1 MIDPSDLADT
11 LFTMLRTIALAV
23 FFGVIIALATFV
35 VGCSDDSDTEPSVQ
49 QSQQPQ
55 QQQSDTDTNSPE
67 PEAQEAVARAQTQ
80 GTAQQE
86 ADQPAEVTD
95 DQPSEQQGQSAEQS
109 EVREAQ
115 QAQAEQATQPDQEQ
129 QEDLA
134 TEVKTKLT
142 IGGDR
147 PATLLIPQTAD
158 STAAGSLI
166 VLLHGYGSNSRE
178 VDQYFLFSQWVDK
191 GNFALLLPDG
201 TSNEISDQY
210 WNGTPECC
218 DLFGA
223 EPDDVGYITSLI
235 EEAREHVE
243 FEHVFAVGHSNGGFM
258 SYRLACEDLPGLIG
272 IVTLAGGAHSTAEEC
287 RVPDPLS
294 VLQIHGTEDRL
305 VLYETG
311 RLPTHPDSERRPV
324 PGAWASVSR
333 WAERAQCDLDDVKEL
348 PAINLDSAVSGD
360 ETTVKQLSSGCAD
373 GTVMELWTIE
383 GGGHIPLVWGT
394 DFTPKILGWIAE
406 REKSVAVVTASP
418 PASIEALE
426 IGGDRPAQLQLPAD
440 RGDEAIALVL
450 SLHGYGADA
459 EGQDQYFGLSERVTE
474 YGFALI
480 TPRGTTDDR
489 GNRFW
494 NATDGCCNFHNSEV
508 DDHAWLSALVAEARD
523 IVDVSG
529 VYVVGFSN
537 GGFMAYRLACDGLDG
552 LVAIASLAGSSF
564 GDPERCADAR
574 PISVLQIH
582 GDADQSIPYQGTLE
596 YDGGYPGAEELVN
609 RWALRAGCDVE
620 AVAELPS
627 IDLVED
633 IDGDES
639 TVQRTREGCDSGI
652 TIELWTI
659 QGADHVPWFQKN
671 WPDRLLNWLFSE
683 SRTS

>member
-1 MIDPSDLADT
+1 
-11 LFTMLRTIALAV
+11 MLRTIALAV
-23 FFGVIIALATFV
+23 FFGLFIALATFV
-35 VGCSDDSDTEPSVQ
+35 VGCSDDSATEPSDQ
-49 QSQQPQ
+49 QSEQRQ
-55 QQQSDTDTNSPE
+55 QQQSDTDSPE
-67 PEAQEAVARAQTQ
+67 PQAQEAVAQSPSQDA
-80 GTAQQE
+80 AQQE
-86 ADQPAEVTD
+86 SDQPAEVTD
-95 DQPSEQQGQSAEQS
+95 DQPSDQQEQSAEQS
-109 EVREAQ
+109 QAVSDAQ
-115 QAQAEQATQPDQEQ
+115 SQAQETQQGQAEQAAQPDQEQ
-129 QEDLA
+129 QADSA
-134 TEVKTKLT
+134 AEVKTKLT

-158 STAAGSLI
+158 TTAAGSLI

-178 VDQYFLFSQWVDK
+178 VDLYFLFSQWVDK

-201 TSNEISDQY
+201 TTNEIDDQF

-223 EPDDVGYITSLI
+223 EPDDVGYITSLV

-258 SYRLACEDLPGLIG
+258 SYRLACEDLTGLIG

-324 PGAWASVSR
+324 PGAWDSVSR

-348 PAINLDSAVSGD
+348 PAINTDSVVAGN
-360 ETTVKQLSSGCAD
+360 ETTVKQLASGCAD

-383 GGGHIPLVWGT
+383 GGGHVPLVWGT

-406 REKSVAVVTASP
+406 REKSAAVATASP
-418 PASIEALE
+418 PASNEVLE
-426 IGGDRPAQLQLPAD
+426 IGGDRPAQLQLPAN
-440 RGDEAIALVL
+440 RGDEAMPLVL

-459 EGQDQYFGLSERVTE
+459 KGQDQYFALAERVTD

-480 TPRGTTDDR
+480 TPQGTTDDR

-494 NATDGCCNFHNSEV
+494 NATDGCCNFHNSDV
-508 DDHAWLSALVAEARD
+508 DDHAWLSSLVAEARD
-523 IVDVSG
+523 LVDVSG

-564 GDPERCADAR
+564 GDPERCADAS
-574 PISVLQIH
+574 PISVLQVH
-582 GDADQSIPYQGTLE
+582 GDADQNIPYEGTLE

-609 RWALRAGCDVE
+609 RWAQRAGCDIE

-627 IDLVED
+627 IDLEAD
-633 IDGDES
+633 IDGDET

-659 QGADHVPWFQKN
+659 QGADHVPWFQN
-671 WPDRLLNWLFSE
+671 DWPDRLLDWLFSE

>member
-1 MIDPSDLADT
+1 
-11 LFTMLRTIALAV
+11 MLRTIALAV
-23 FFGVIIALATFV
+23 FFGLIIALATFV
-35 VGCSDDSDTEPSVQ
+35 VGCSDDSATEPSNQ
-49 QSQQPQ
+49 QSEQRQ
-55 QQQSDTDTNSPE
+55 QQQSDTDSLE
-67 PEAQEAVARAQTQ
+67 PQAQEAVAQSPSQDA
-80 GTAQQE
+80 AQQE
-86 ADQPAEVTD
+86 SDQAAEVTH
-95 DQPSEQQGQSAEQS
+95 DQPSEQQEQSAEQS
-109 EVREAQ
+109 QAVSDAQ
-115 QAQAEQATQPDQEQ
+115 SQAQETQQGQAEQAAQPDQEQ
-129 QEDLA
+129 QADSA
-134 TEVKTKLT
+134 AEVKTKLT

-147 PATLLIPQTAD
+147 PATLLIPQTSD
-158 STAAGSLI
+158 TTAAGSLI

-178 VDQYFLFSQWVDK
+178 VDLYFLFSQWVDK

-201 TSNEISDQY
+201 TTNEIDDQF

-223 EPDDVGYITSLI
+223 EPDDVGYITSLV

-324 PGAWASVSR
+324 PGAWDSVSR

-348 PAINLDSAVSGD
+348 PAINTDSVVAGN

-383 GGGHIPLVWGT
+383 GGGHVPLVWGT

-406 REKSVAVVTASP
+406 REKSAAVATASP
-418 PASIEALE
+418 PASNEVLE
-426 IGGDRPAQLQLPAD
+426 IGGDRPAQLQLPTN
-440 RGDEAIALVL
+440 RGDKAMPLVL

-459 EGQDQYFGLSERVTE
+459 KGQDQYFALAERVTD

-480 TPRGTTDDR
+480 TPQGTTDDR

-494 NATDGCCNFHNSEV
+494 NATDGCCNFHNSDV
-508 DDHAWLSALVAEARD
+508 DDHAWLSSLVAEARD
-523 IVDVSG
+523 LVDVSG

-537 GGFMAYRLACDGLDG
+537 GGFLAYRLACDGLDG

-564 GDPERCADAR
+564 GDPERCADAS
-574 PISVLQIH
+574 PISVLQVH
-582 GDADQSIPYQGTLE
+582 GDADQSIPYEGTLE

-609 RWALRAGCDVE
+609 RWAQRAGCDIE
-620 AVAELPS
+620 AVAVLPS
-627 IDLVED
+627 IDLEAD
-633 IDGDES
+633 IDGDE
-639 TVQRTREGCDSGI
+639 TMVQRTREGCDSGI

-659 QGADHVPWFQKN
+659 QGADHVPWFQN
-671 WPDRLLNWLFSE
+671 DWPDRLLDWLFSE

>member
-1 MIDPSDLADT
+1 
-11 LFTMLRTIALAV
+11 MLRTIALAV
-23 FFGVIIALATFV
+23 FFGLFIALATFV
-35 VGCSDDSDTEPSVQ
+35 VGCSDDSATEPSDQ
-49 QSQQPQ
+49 QSEQRQ
-55 QQQSDTDTNSPE
+55 QQQSDTDSPE
-67 PEAQEAVARAQTQ
+67 PQAQEAVAQSPSQDA
-80 GTAQQE
+80 AQQE
-86 ADQPAEVTD
+86 SDQPAEVTD
-95 DQPSEQQGQSAEQS
+95 DQPSDQQEQSAEQS
-109 EVREAQ
+109 QAVSDAQ
-115 QAQAEQATQPDQEQ
+115 SQAQETQQGQAEQAAQPDQEQ
-129 QEDLA
+129 QADSA
-134 TEVKTKLT
+134 AEVKTKLT

-147 PATLLIPQTAD
+147 PATLLIPQTSD
-158 STAAGSLI
+158 TTAAGSLI

-178 VDQYFLFSQWVDK
+178 VDLYFLFSQWVDK

-201 TSNEISDQY
+201 TTNEIDDQF
-210 WNGTPECC
+210 WNGTHECC

-223 EPDDVGYITSLI
+223 EPDDVGYITSLV

-324 PGAWASVSR
+324 PGAWDSVSR

-348 PAINLDSAVSGD
+348 PAINTDSVVAGN

-383 GGGHIPLVWGT
+383 GGGHVPLVWGT

-406 REKSVAVVTASP
+406 REKSAAVATASP
-418 PASIEALE
+418 PASNEVLE
-426 IGGDRPAQLQLPAD
+426 IGGDRPAQLQLPAS
-440 RGDEAIALVL
+440 RGDEGMPLVL

-459 EGQDQYFGLSERVTE
+459 KGQDQYFALAERVTD

-480 TPRGTTDDR
+480 TPQGTTDDR

-494 NATDGCCNFHNSEV
+494 NATDGCCNFHNSDV
-508 DDHAWLSALVAEARD
+508 DDHAWLSSLVAEARD
-523 IVDVSG
+523 LVDVSG

-552 LVAIASLAGSSF
+552 LVAIASLAGSSL
-564 GDPERCADAR
+564 GDPERCADAG

-582 GDADQSIPYQGTLE
+582 GDADQNIPYEGTLE

-609 RWALRAGCDVE
+609 RWAQRAGCDIE
-620 AVAELPS
+620 AVAVLPS
-627 IDLVED
+627 IDLEAD
-633 IDGDES
+633 IDGDET

-659 QGADHVPWFQKN
+659 QGADHVPWFQSD